1 MSTLEQLFRLE
12 VGFHEKL
19 RLAASGTADAASL
32 HTSYALQSGYET
44 LLRSLDV
51 VTSRDVYLLR
61 ERIILA
67 ADPRDVLAASD
78 SLKQLIGLRLV
89 DQRGLVSAGN

>member
-1 MSTLEQLFRLE
+1 MSTLEQLYRLE

-32 HTSYALQSGYET
+32 HTSYALQFGYET
-44 LLRSLDV
+44 LLRSFEV
-51 VTSRDVYLLR
+51 VSSRDVEVLR
-61 ERIILA
+61 ERLILA

-78 SLKQLIGLRLV
+78 SLKQLIGPRLV
-89 DQRGLVSAGN
+89 D